1 MQRLSAEIQM
11 INNFGVSQNP
21 IGSPS
26 PREFG
31 RAYFPFESSVL
42 RIHEERGAGGEEI
55 ASFDLCCNGLLRRDS
70 YGRNQQGS
78 GFLPLTPQPPL
89 PTNSESVGL
98 GGSAI
103 ASEFAGRHEQSIC
116 DAKPKV
122 ISPAI
127 LSTSNVRSAIAT
139 DGGRPNEKGPN
150 VAFTQ
155 HREWIASSFQ
165 KKFGLPTTNKLGFC

>member
-42 RIHEERGAGGEEI
+42 RIHEERGSGGEEI

-103 ASEFAGRHEQSIC
+103 TSEFAGRGGARVVVGEELQIGCSRAG
-116 DAKPKV
+116 DATFV
-122 ISPAI
+122 
-127 LSTSNVRSAIAT
+127 
-139 DGGRPNEKGPN
+139 
-150 VAFTQ
+150 
-155 HREWIASSFQ
+155 
-165 KKFGLPTTNKLGFC
+165 C